1 MKKLFALFVLLMFAG
16 TNSCFAFS
24 ELYYF
29 KNIKTTDVDPLVN
42 TSIIGHGFNIIKEK
56 PYYAVSQK
64 GDDYAV
70 VILQQSGDN
79 MFYYYQAEKNNKINK
94 ALLKEIKKQNIV
106 VEQSFNT
113 SIIEIYDNLAKELVS
128 NSGVQKRY
136 TFEDESVTLAPSQ
149 QNTQTQKP
157 QLYSG
162 YVAQI
167 SAGTKLNVYLQNAIN
182 TASASK
188 GDQIIAVLSAPFVYN
203 GVTVIPQGSLVYGT
217 LSKARSATYGS
228 RNGRV
233 VINFNQIVTP
243 ENQVYNISAEEIDF
257 TVSNEG
263 KVSSTAKDAL
273 KYAAVGAVAG
283 MLIALISDK
292 SVGKGAAIGA
302 GVGGGSSLVY
312 STAEKGV
319 DAEIPSFTELEIV
332 LTQPFN
338 VSISK

>member
-1 MKKLFALFVLLMFAG
+1 MKKLFALFVLLIFGG

-29 KNIKTTDVDPLVN
+29 KNIKTAAVEPLVN
-42 TSIIGHGFNIIKEK
+42 TSITGHGFNIIKEK

-113 SIIEIYDNLAKELVS
+113 SIIGIYDNLAQELVS
-128 NSGVQKRY
+128 NSGVQKKY
-136 TFEDESVTLAPSQ
+136 TFEDEPVVLTPSQ
-149 QNTQTQKP
+149 QQAQVQRP
-157 QLYSG
+157 QAYSG
-162 YVAQI
+162 YVAQV

-188 GDQIIAVLSAPFVYN
+188 GDQIIAVLSEPFVYN
-203 GVTVIPQGSLVYGT
+203 GVTIIPQGSLVYGT

-243 ENQVYNISAEEIDF
+243 EKQIYDISAEEIDF

-263 KVSSTAKDAL
+263 KVSSTAKAVVTH
-273 KYAAVGAVAG
+273 AAVGAVVG
-283 MLIALISDK
+283 MLVALITDN

-319 DAEIPSFTELEIV
+319 DAEIPSFTELEII
-332 LTQPFN
+332 LTKPFN
-338 VSISK
+338 VSVAK